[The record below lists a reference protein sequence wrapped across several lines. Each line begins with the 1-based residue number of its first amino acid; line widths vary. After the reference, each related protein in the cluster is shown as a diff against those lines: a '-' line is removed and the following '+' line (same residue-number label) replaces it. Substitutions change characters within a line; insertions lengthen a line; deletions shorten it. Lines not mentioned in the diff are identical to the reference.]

1 MKRKRSKTQ
10 IAHEQM
16 MLEEQR
22 RRAMLTMD
30 IIFASIPLV
39 VVIGI
44 LLIVA
49 TKFGI
54 ALLLIVLACLTVW
67 ILRKPILR
75 SVPIQQLIMWGDNK
89 LESLEALPEEL
100 VEMSSDSA
108 PAKIVETIDH
118 EKKLD
123 ALRETAMRRVKV
135 NPDESD
141 FILTD
146 VGVLVGDDI
155 FRYDYVPLEVE
166 TLRPFA
172 EITFKIQ
179 QTASIV
185 IEIADNEGNRL
196 FAEEAQ
202 FDKNSRKVLMV
213 THNHLIVA
221 GHPQKHHWEVRVK
234 VNGNWLAIHQ
244 MKWSKVNREV
254 IEAQAKIDGEL
265 NQALYQVF
273 QKEDSTHVSLADLL
287 GDETIS

>member
-1 MKRKRSKTQ
+1 MKRKRSKELIEAKLRRDTLT
-10 IAHEQM
+10 
-16 MLEEQR
+16 LE
-22 RRAMLTMD
+22 
-30 IIFASIPLV
+30 IIFASIPFILI
-39 VVIGI
+39 IGI
-44 LLIVA
+44 LLLVA
-49 TKFGI
+49 TKIGV
-54 ALLLIVLACLTVW
+54 ALFLLVLGCLTVW
-67 ILRKPILR
+67 ILRKPILS
-75 SVPIQQLIMWGDNK
+75 SVPIQQLIMWGNHTVD
-89 LESLEALPEEL
+89 SLDYVSEEL
-100 VEMSSDSA
+100 VG
-108 PAKIVETIDH
+108 IVEELER

-123 ALRETAMRRVKV
+123 ALRETAMRRVNV

-172 EITFKIQ
+172 EITFKVQ

-185 IEIADNEGNRL
+185 IEIADSEGNRL

-202 FDKNSRKVLMV
+202 SDKNTRKVLIV
-213 THNHLIVA
+213 THNYLTVA

-244 MKWSKVNREV
+244 MKWSKVNREI
-254 IEAQAKIDGEL
+254 IESQAKIDGEL

-273 QKEDSTHVSLADLL
+273 QKEDSTHVSLDDLL
-287 GDETIS
+287 GDETNG